1 MQRRACRR
9 LAGAASLAPRALIDR
24 PAAAK
29 RGATVLYGETATAVG
44 DVRVDGSNTALW
56 VRKSDLP
63 RINKFEL
70 KPQGACR
77 DDICIPIPANMTRGG
92 YFNLSAFAKKV
103 GQTVVADTDEGV
115 WSLGEMQMLRG
126 GFLKSRVAPEFAL
139 PDRRGHTVHLS
150 DFKGK
155 KVLLVTWASW

>member
-9 LAGAASLAPRALIDR
+9 LAGAASLAPRALIDK

-56 VRKSDLP
+56 VRKADLP
-63 RINKFEL
+63 RINKFEV

-77 DDICIPIPANMTRGG
+77 DDICIPISADMQRGG
-92 YFNLSAFAKKV
+92 YFNLTAFA
-103 GQTVVADTDEGV
+103 
-115 WSLGEMQMLRG
+115 
-126 GFLKSRVAPEFAL
+126 
-139 PDRRGHTVHLS
+139 
-150 DFKGK
+150 GK
-155 KVLLVTWASW
+155 TH